1 MFLINKKEKLK
12 LSLKNHRVEIR
23 ISEEEKKLIEKIK
36 LENKKNTADLFRE
49 FLNSYDIENHNKNL
63 KILLEEL
70 EEEKEK
76 IYSELHLV
84 YHNLRSHYLPY
95 RLAFDLL
102 RGNEDYFLRNKD
114 SIRAEDYKKFLEF
127 QDFVANEKRLKKLD
141 EIRVQRDSLKTRLKT
156 IENRIYKL
164 NGY

>member
-1 MFLINKKEKLK
+1 M
-12 LSLKNHRVEIR
+12 SLKNHRVEIR

-36 LENKKNTADLFRE
+36 LETKKNTADLFRE

-127 QDFVANEKRLKKLD
+127 QDFVANEKRSHIVKLIATFLPN
-141 EIRVQRDSLKTRLKT
+141 ELQMVSSSLSTFLA
-156 IENRIYKL
+156 L
-164 NGY
+164 N

>member
-1 MFLINKKEKLK
+1 MRVKS
-12 LSLKNHRVEIR
+12 LSGGG
-23 ISEEEKKLIEKIK
+23 
-36 LENKKNTADLFRE
+36 T
-49 FLNSYDIENHNKNL
+49 
-63 KILLEEL
+63 
-70 EEEKEK
+70 
-76 IYSELHLV
+76 
-84 YHNLRSHYLPY
+84 PY

>member
-36 LENKKNTADLFRE
+36 LETKKNTADLFRE

-70 EEEKEK
+70 EEG
-76 IYSELHLV
+76 V
-84 YHNLRSHYLPY
+84 
-95 RLAFDLL
+95 
-102 RGNEDYFLRNKD
+102 
-114 SIRAEDYKKFLEF
+114 IR
-127 QDFVANEKRLKKLD
+127 R
-141 EIRVQRDSLKTRLKT
+141 
-156 IENRIYKL
+156 
-164 NGY
+164 

>member
-1 MFLINKKEKLK
+1 M
-12 LSLKNHRVEIR
+12 SLKNHRVEIR

-36 LENKKNTADLFRE
+36 LETKKNTADLFRE

-95 RLAFDLL
+95 RGLAPEQVK
-102 RGNEDYFLRNKD
+102 N
-114 SIRAEDYKKFLEF
+114 SHKKFF
-127 QDFVANEKRLKKLD
+127 TCSRAWYKRLF
-141 EIRVQRDSLKTRLKT
+141 SCF
-156 IENRIYKL
+156 
-164 NGY
+164 